1 LHTIRQ
7 AALVLAFS
15 ATAFGQTWIESYTKE
30 AGAAGKSCG
39 AKQYP
44 DCRLHLLKLIELL
57 DGRADIVY
65 NLASVEA
72 VLGNKD
78 AALEWLSVYSK
89 SGLNFADPSADPD
102 FATVKDTPEFAA
114 IQERMKKA
122 FQPISNSKPFAVL
135 PEKDL
140 ISEDIAYDPVT
151 KRFFI
156 SSVRHHKIL
165 SLDANGKFS
174 EFVPD
179 GQPGIWAILALRVD
193 PKQRVL
199 WATTAAMPESVGFT
213 PAIDGHSALLKYSLD
228 KGALLQRYDLPNDTK
243 HVLGDM
249 TLSTT
254 GDVYVSD
261 SLGAL
266 YWVDHRHDKLES
278 LIGKGAF
285 RSPQTPALSR
295 DERKLYVPDYSRGI
309 SIVNLATKQWKLLEH
324 PKELSL
330 GGIDG
335 LYLYGKTLIAVQNGT
350 GPPRI
355 IRMTLHDS
363 LDRVVRW
370 DTMEVNSPEL
380 GAPTHGVVVGDKFYF
395 IANSGWDHMA
405 NDGSVKPGATFESP
419 AIRVSSLVP

>member
-1 LHTIRQ
+1 MIRQ

-15 ATAFGQTWIESYTKE
+15 AHCFGQTWIESYTQE
-30 AGAAGKSCG
+30 GGAAGKSCG

-44 DCRLHLLKLIELL
+44 ECRSHLLKLIDLL

-78 AALEWLSVYSK
+78 AALQWLSVYSK
-89 SGLNFADPSADPD
+89 SGLTFADPAADPD

-114 IQERMKKA
+114 IQERMIKA
-122 FQPISNSKPFAVL
+122 HQPISHSKPFAVL

-140 ISEDIAYDPVT
+140 ISEDIAYDAAT

-165 SLDANGKFS
+165 SLDAKGKFS

-179 GQPGIWAILALRVD
+179 GQPDVWAILALHVD
-193 PKQRVL
+193 PKQRFL
-199 WATTAAMPESVGFT
+199 WATTAMMPESVGFT
-213 PAIDGHSALLKYSLD
+213 AAMDGHSALLKYSLD
-228 KGALLQRYDLPNDTK
+228 KGTLLKRYDLPNDTK
-243 HVLGDM
+243 HALGDM
-249 TLSTT
+249 TISSA

-261 SLGAL
+261 GYGAV
-266 YWVDHRHDKLES
+266 YWVDHRQDKLEL
-278 LIGKGAF
+278 LIGKGTF

-295 DERKLYVPDYSRGI
+295 DEHKLYVPDYSRGI
-309 SIVNLATKQWKLLEH
+309 SVVDLATKQWKLLEH

-335 LYLYGKTLIAVQNGT
+335 LYLTGKTLIAVQNGT
-350 GPPRI
+350 SPPRI

-363 LDRVVRW
+363 LTRVIGW

-395 IANSGWDHMA
+395 IANSGWDRMA

-419 AIRVSSLVP
+419 AIRVSSLVQ